1 MYKIFTFYYN
11 LYDILGVNP
20 EASQTDIKKAFH
32 KLALHNHPDKVSE
45 SEREN
50 ASIRFREVQDAYDV
64 LRDPETRE
72 IYDTYGLDG
81 VQDCNNIIMDD
92 LYAQMFE
99 NMDINGG
106 FAEESI
112 HENSFKNTKKDV
124 YYDYEV
130 TLEDLYQGKDVKM
143 AGTRN
148 IICPTC
154 KGSGKKA
161 YSFFKK
167 CVFCDGK
174 GVTIILKQIKPGMI
188 IQQEIECQKCSGV
201 GDMIQ
206 EKDKCKK
213 CKGIK
218 TIKQKNIYEINITK
232 GMEDGEKI
240 IFHGEADEEPGVE
253 TGDLVFTIK
262 QKKHDRFKRLGCN
275 LKSDLHITLS
285 EALCGFSRVVVETLD
300 GRGLYITHLPGKV
313 LYPGQ
318 VLIIQREGMPKRLK
332 NYEHGDLYLEVVV
345 KFPPDGFLHKT
356 QLKSLSALLPPNPI
370 ENNDLRNVDT
380 VEYEIGSIEDI
391 KMAESQYNELKIN
404 DISEKQSYS
413 SQCNNQ

>member
-1 MYKIFTFYYN
+1 M
-11 LYDILGVNP
+11 
-20 EASQTDIKKAFH
+20 
-32 KLALHNHPDKVSE
+32 SE

-154 KGSGKKA
+154 KG
-161 YSFFKK
+161 YIYMFF
-167 CVFCDGK
+167 
-174 GVTIILKQIKPGMI
+174 
-188 IQQEIECQKCSGV
+188 
-201 GDMIQ
+201 
-206 EKDKCKK
+206 
-213 CKGIK
+213 
-218 TIKQKNIYEINITK
+218 
-232 GMEDGEKI
+232 
-240 IFHGEADEEPGVE
+240 
-253 TGDLVFTIK
+253 
-262 QKKHDRFKRLGCN
+262 
-275 LKSDLHITLS
+275 
-285 EALCGFSRVVVETLD
+285 
-300 GRGLYITHLPGKV
+300 
-313 LYPGQ
+313 
-318 VLIIQREGMPKRLK
+318 
-332 NYEHGDLYLEVVV
+332 DLY
-345 KFPPDGFLHKT
+345 
-356 QLKSLSALLPPNPI
+356 
-370 ENNDLRNVDT
+370 
-380 VEYEIGSIEDI
+380 
-391 KMAESQYNELKIN
+391 
-404 DISEKQSYS
+404 
-413 SQCNNQ
+413 